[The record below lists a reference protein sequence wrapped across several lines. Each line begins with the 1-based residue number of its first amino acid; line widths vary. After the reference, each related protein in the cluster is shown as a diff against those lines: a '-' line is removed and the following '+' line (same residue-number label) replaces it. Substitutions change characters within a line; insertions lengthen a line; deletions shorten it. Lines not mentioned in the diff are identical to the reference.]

1 MCYIY
6 GRRMLHIG
14 DRAFRN
20 IDSVV
25 SKINTMVTDS
35 LSYQAIFRVCVL
47 TLYIY
52 MKDWGMRKPALPS
65 VFRLF
70 IVMTSGL
77 FILFP
82 FYIFMFHLFIC
93 FVYSVLNFGI

>member
-6 GRRMLHIG
+6 GRRMLSIG
-14 DRAFRN
+14 DRAFEN

-35 LSYQAIFRVCVL
+35 LSSQAFFRVCVL

-52 MKDWGMRKPALPS
+52 EGLGNEETSPFL
-65 VFRLF
+65 VFLD
-70 IVMTSGL
+70 
-77 FILFP
+77 
-82 FYIFMFHLFIC
+82 
-93 FVYSVLNFGI
+93 YS